1 MIRNELKK
9 GFCFSFENSNRFK
22 TSMIVLNFSI
32 ALNEK
37 NASCYSL
44 LSEVMKRGCKTF
56 PTYKNIVNHLID
68 IYSSFGCYVFKKGES
83 LCFGVYTS
91 FLDTKYI
98 PESIDNFDLNV
109 NFLIEYLFSPLIV
122 NNRFNDDYVEQ
133 ERVNLINK
141 INEKINDK
149 SSYSVMRCVELM
161 CAKENYSVQSTGS
174 VESVTNVTNDD
185 LINAYSF
192 LINSAPLDVYYFG
205 SSDIISVQNHMNR
218 LFELVPERNDNSYP
232 ISLSEDTVLESKS
245 IIEEIEATQGNLVL
259 GYKTNIT
266 LQNDSY
272 PSMIVYNE
280 ILGSSPISKLFMNVR
295 EKESLCYYCGSS
307 LDSIKGIML
316 ICSGIDNNNY
326 VDAVKAI
333 QDEVYRMEIGDIT
346 EEELSCAKIALL
358 NTYKEIYD
366 SPFSLV
372 NWYHT
377 RHILNLSQ
385 TPESFSDL
393 IQKVTLNDIISV
405 SKNIKLE
412 LIYFLKGINNG

>member
-122 NNRFNDDYVEQ
+122 DNRFNDDYVEQ

-149 SSYSVMRCVELM
+149 SSYSVMRC
-161 CAKENYSVQSTGS
+161 K
-174 VESVTNVTNDD
+174 
-185 LINAYSF
+185 
-192 LINSAPLDVYYFG
+192 
-205 SSDIISVQNHMNR
+205 R
-218 LFELVPERNDNSYP
+218 
-232 ISLSEDTVLESKS
+232 
-245 IIEEIEATQGNLVL
+245 
-259 GYKTNIT
+259 
-266 LQNDSY
+266 
-272 PSMIVYNE
+272 
-280 ILGSSPISKLFMNVR
+280 KLF
-295 EKESLCYYCGSS
+295 SS
-307 LDSIKGIML
+307 KH
-316 ICSGIDNNNY
+316 
-326 VDAVKAI
+326 
-333 QDEVYRMEIGDIT
+333 
-346 EEELSCAKIALL
+346 
-358 NTYKEIYD
+358 
-366 SPFSLV
+366 
-372 NWYHT
+372 W
-377 RHILNLSQ
+377 
-385 TPESFSDL
+385 
-393 IQKVTLNDIISV
+393 
-405 SKNIKLE
+405 
-412 LIYFLKGINNG
+412 